1 MTQGPPPA
9 ASRIPTALR
18 SGLAAYAER
27 VSTLA
32 GPQLESLAV
41 FGTVLTPDWR
51 PGQPVH
57 QVMVLSGDDLALIRR
72 LGVLGAEAGRLG
84 LAAPLLVTPHL
95 VRTSLDT
102 FPLEWLEIGT
112 CHQVLTGAEL
122 FADLAFAP
130 EHVRLQCE
138 RESTVLAIA
147 LRQRLL
153 RATGAGEPL
162 SGPAEHVVRIV
173 RGLLHLAGG
182 DLPAAPSALLSAAAE
197 RLGLDLQPV
206 VRALAGAS
214 GVDAITEL
222 HRTLAT
228 LIERSDRA

>member
-9 ASRIPTALR
+9 ASRIPAALR
-18 SGLAAYAER
+18 PGLAEYIQHVTAI
-27 VSTLA
+27 A
-32 GPQLESLAV
+32 GAQLESLAV
-41 FGTVLTPDWR
+41 FGTVLTADWR
-51 PGQPVH
+51 SGQPVH
-57 QVMVLSGDDLALIRR
+57 HVLVLGGDDLALIRR
-72 LGVLGAEAGRLG
+72 LGALGAEAGRLA

-102 FPLEWLEIGT
+102 FPLEWLEISG
-112 CHQVLTGAEL
+112 CHEVLAGADP
-122 FADLAFAP
+122 FTDLRFAP

-153 RATGAGEPL
+153 RANGAGEPL
-162 SGPAEHVVRIV
+162 AGPAEHVVRIL

-182 DLPAAPSALLSAAAE
+182 DLPATPSALLAAAAG
-197 RLGLDLQPV
+197 RLGLDVQPV

-214 GVDAITEL
+214 GVDAIIDL
-222 HRTLAT
+222 HRTLAAM
-228 LIERSDRA
+228 IERSDRA